1 MKILFI
7 IAIYLKKSEFIFRN
21 MSVNVVNS
29 NITKAFQWGIIER
42 LFGNEVNK
50 HYIASIV
57 LSGAIKNN
65 VNLYYENTFS

>member
-1 MKILFI
+1 
-7 IAIYLKKSEFIFRN
+7 